1 MQASMMNSS
10 DTPSL
15 LKKRAKGYFMLFRIL
30 PVMVWSLVGA
40 LIGTAVAA
48 LEGVPMNWL
57 ALALVLTTAAL
68 VQGYPTHIINEI
80 FDWKSGADAH
90 EPGGKKSGGSKV
102 LQARLLTVADL
113 WRVFALSHIA
123 LAALA
128 YWTARVVDWKL
139 VLSFMLPGYLS
150 GIFYT
155 LPPFRFAYRPFLGE
169 WLGGFAGMFFLVLG
183 SHYAQAGG
191 TSLAAVQVAAGIG
204 LVYIA
209 IMLFFH
215 YLDYENDQLAQPV
228 KRTTVVFLGLRRC
241 RYYAFTC
248 LAISVPLL
256 ALAAAQ
262 LSWRIGLL
270 FVLSGAAA
278 FCHGKIDFRKEMTI
292 ISCGKIITFGALISG
307 IAFAA
312 SAEPALGLAA
322 IPAGIGFLAH
332 KKFGKLR
339 PL

>member
-1 MQASMMNSS
+1 
-10 DTPSL
+10 
-15 LKKRAKGYFMLFRIL
+15 MLFRIL
-30 PVMVWSLVGA
+30 PVMVWSMVGA
-40 LIGTAVAA
+40 LIGAAVAA
-48 LEGVPMNWL
+48 LEGVPMNWP

-80 FDWKSGADAH
+80 FDWKSGADAR
-90 EPGGKKSGGSKV
+90 ELGGKKSGGSKV

-123 LAALA
+123 LAVLA
-128 YWTARVVDWKL
+128 YWTALAVDWKL
-139 VLSFMLPGYLS
+139 VLCFMLPGYLS
-150 GIFYT
+150 GVLYT

-169 WLGGFAGMFFLVLG
+169 WLGGFSGMFLLILG

-191 TSLAAVQVAAGIG
+191 TSLEAAQVAAGIG

-215 YLDYENDQLAQPV
+215 YLDYETDQLARPV

-241 RYYAFTC
+241 RYYAFAC
-248 LAISVPLL
+248 LAISLPLL

-270 FVLSGAAA
+270 FPLSATVA
-278 FCHGKIDFRKEMTI
+278 FCHSRVDFHDEMTI
-292 ISCGKIITFGALISG
+292 IARGKTLTFGALIFG
-307 IAFAA
+307 TVFAA
-312 SAEPALGLAA
+312 SAFPALALAA
-322 IPAGIGFLAH
+322 VPAGLGFMAH

-339 PL
+339 RR